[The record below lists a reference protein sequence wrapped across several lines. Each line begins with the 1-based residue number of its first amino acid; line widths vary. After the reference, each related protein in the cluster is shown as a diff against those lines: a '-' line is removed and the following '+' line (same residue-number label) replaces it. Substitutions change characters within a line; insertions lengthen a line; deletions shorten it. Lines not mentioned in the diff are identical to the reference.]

1 MRMNTGERGNR
12 GLKVEDGGGRSE
24 EGGRR
29 EEGRREHDGMTN
41 SCDKFV

>member
-29 EEGRREHDGMTN
+29 EEGGGKERTRWY
-41 SCDKFV
+41 DKFV